1 MTAPTE
7 SIAGPAVREGTM
19 LHELTRLFL
28 KGRLRHAMSAADK
41 DLLESLIERPE
52 RLPDRHLILAR
63 GALAEQSTLL
73 IEGFIARVIHEDGK
87 RHIVGFQVPGD
98 FVDLHAFALKRL
110 DHDVVT
116 LGPVRVGYASHARLR
131 RVMEESPRL
140 TRMLWFSTLLDAAIH
155 REWILRLEQLNADH
169 RVAHLIAEFWHRLN
183 FVDLAEPAG
192 FGLPLTQIDLAD
204 ACGTTTIHI
213 NRVIRKLRE
222 AGLLQLVR
230 GRVVIPDRR
239 ALERY
244 GSFSPDYLYGPGT
257 LRIGT
262 ELDEV

>member
-1 MTAPTE
+1 M
-7 SIAGPAVREGTM
+7 R
-19 LHELTRLFL
+19 HELTRLFL
-28 KGRLRHAMSAADK
+28 KGRLRHTMREQEK
-41 DLLESLIERPE
+41 DLLESLFERTE
-52 RLPDRHLILAR
+52 RLPDHAVVLER
-63 GALAEQSTLL
+63 GSAPERSTLL
-73 IEGFIARVIHEDGK
+73 IEGFVARVIRENGK

-110 DHDVVT
+110 DHDIIA
-116 LGPVRVGYASHARLR
+116 LGPVRVAYASHARLR
-131 RVMEESPRL
+131 QVTEQSPRL
-140 TRMLWFSTLLDAAIH
+140 TRMFWFSTLLDSAIH
-155 REWILRLEQLNADH
+155 REWILRLEQLKADN

-230 GRVVIPDRR
+230 GRVVIPDR
-239 ALERY
+239 AELERY
-244 GSFSPDYLYGPGT
+244 GAFTPDYLYGPGS
-257 LRIGT
+257 LRVDE
-262 ELDEV
+262 ELELVAAD